1 MGMRGQRTRRS
12 YRAAWRELG
21 RLGRVAFLGVLVS
34 GIVAVSLGFLVPAA
48 VRDHLIAAR
57 VDELQR
63 SVDTVFETAALA
75 EFSPD
80 ADFSA
85 FAAAARFRLLGGD
98 TVRVK
103 LWDPLGRVLW
113 SDEQR
118 LIGRRFNI
126 SGDLQAAFDAEVSV
140 DEADLSDPETEYER
154 DLGPLIEFYLP
165 VTSISGEV
173 EAVFEVYQRL
183 EPFNETLAG
192 VRVSTWIRIGSG
204 LVVLMLFMGA
214 LTLVTLRGVERR
226 RQESELLLRRSL
238 KVRET
243 ERVRLASA
251 LHDDVGQPLYRL
263 LYGLEA
269 LKDSQL
275 APDAAASE
283 AERLA
288 GLVRQVDDTLRDEM
302 RRLQTSPVDQQ
313 GLESSLLALAD
324 DRNSP
329 LVTNIEISIDSDRV
343 LGSEVEEALYRT
355 AREAVTNAAKH
366 SEATKVDVRLTNVG
380 DIATLSIVDN
390 GKWQHGPEGLGIT
403 TVRGM
408 LEAVGGNLEI
418 RTKTGIGTTVVA
430 QAPLK
435 EQDQ

>member
-1 MGMRGQRTRRS
+1 MRGQPTRRT

-21 RLGRVAFLGVLVS
+21 RLGRVAFFGVLLS
-34 GIVAVSLGFLVPAA
+34 GIVAVSLGFLVPRA
-48 VRDHLIAAR
+48 VRDHLITAR

-103 LWDPLGRVLW
+103 LWDPLGRILW
-113 SDEQR
+113 SDEER

-126 SGDLQAAFDAEVSV
+126 SGDLQAAFAAEVSV
-140 DEADLSDPETEYER
+140 EEVDLNDPETEYER

-165 VTSISGEV
+165 VTGTSGKV

-204 LVVLMLFMGA
+204 LLVLMLFMGA

-283 AERLA
+283 AERLS

-329 LVTNIEISIDSDRV
+329 LVTNIEISIDSDRI

-366 SEATKVDVRLTNVG
+366 SEASKVDVRLTNVG

-408 LEAVGGNLEI
+408 LEAVGGDLEI
-418 RTKTGIGTTVVA
+418 RTKAGIGTTVVA